1 MSRENFRLD
10 HLIVGF
16 CAGGFSSCTILFTR
30 NIIEESVYTLSI
42 FNFLFVSLI
51 FPLKGTLVNKLLL
64 LLMGDI
70 VGWLWNFVFSML
82 KLAITGVF
90 FDTLYVVLSPFLN
103 LIWVV
108 PFWSISLT
116 VLANSKR
123 KGE

>member
-1 MSRENFRLD
+1 MSRGNFRLD
-10 HLIVGF
+10 HLMVGF
-16 CAGGFSSCTILFTR
+16 CAGGFSSYVILFTR
-30 NIIEESVYTLSI
+30 NIVEESVYTLAI
-42 FNFLFVSLI
+42 FNFLFVSLV
-51 FPLKGTLVNKLLL
+51 FPLKGTLVSKLLL

-70 VGWLWNFVFSML
+70 VGWLWNFVFFML

>member
-1 MSRENFRLD
+1 
-10 HLIVGF
+10 
-16 CAGGFSSCTILFTR
+16 
-30 NIIEESVYTLSI
+30 
-42 FNFLFVSLI
+42 
-51 FPLKGTLVNKLLL
+51 
-64 LLMGDI
+64 
-70 VGWLWNFVFSML
+70 ML